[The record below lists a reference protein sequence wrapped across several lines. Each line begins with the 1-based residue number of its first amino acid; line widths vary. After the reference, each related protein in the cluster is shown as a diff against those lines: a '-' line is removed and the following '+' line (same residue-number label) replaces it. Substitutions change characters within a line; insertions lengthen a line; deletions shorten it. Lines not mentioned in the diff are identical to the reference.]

1 MPFPDDVSPL
11 LEAPHG
17 IVWSRQTA
25 DILSYEAG
33 ASCELHTEVI
43 ERA

>member
-1 MPFPDDVSPL
+1 VPFSDDVSPL
-11 LEAPHG
+11 LEALHG
-17 IVWSRQTA
+17 IVWSSQTT

-43 ERA
+43 